1 MKKQFKQEKN
11 QEIRAF
17 LCTEKLC
24 TDEFSPLVNRGEF
37 VFLDPDAK
45 AKEGDLVAVKCPE
58 YPGFKLAFY
67 DNKLAYWA
75 VSAGVGRTLNRNI
88 F

>member
-1 MKKQFKQEKN
+1 MKKQFKQEEK
-11 QEIRAF
+11 QPVKPY
-17 LCTEKLC
+17 LYTERLC

-37 VFLDPDAK
+37 VLLDTEAQAK
-45 AKEGDLVAVKCPE
+45 QGDLVAVKIRE

-67 DNKLAYWA
+67 DNNLTYFA
-75 VSAGVGRTLNRNI
+75 VSAGVGRTLNKNI